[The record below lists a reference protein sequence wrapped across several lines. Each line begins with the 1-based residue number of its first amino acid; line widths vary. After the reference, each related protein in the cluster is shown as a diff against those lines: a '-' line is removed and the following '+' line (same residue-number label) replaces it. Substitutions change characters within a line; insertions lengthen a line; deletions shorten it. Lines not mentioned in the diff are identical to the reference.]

1 MSRSLSSFINVKKK
15 KSPKNRTDS
24 HKKYKEFLTNKNK
37 LKSVKNP
44 INTLMKDSLKQPSKL
59 RFPKVT
65 KHVKFVDTSK
75 YDKPEISIDTKK
87 VTIEKDPMQPIF
99 KIDRDE
105 IDDKPKVNDKPKR
118 VRKKL
123 TKRKKRKAR
132 KARKVS
138 FTIKAKRRLVPY
150 SFKILAAKV
159 VFPEPRKPNNIS
171 TRVFFIR
178 PSLPQHQWS
187 LLLMVYQS
195 SYRQ

>member
-44 INTLMKDSLKQPSKL
+44 INTLMKDSLKQPNKL

-65 KHVKFVDTSK
+65 KRVKFMDTSK

-99 KIDRDE
+99 KIDRNK
-105 IDDKPKVNDKPKR
+105 IDDN
-118 VRKKL
+118 
-123 TKRKKRKAR
+123 T
-132 KARKVS
+132 
-138 FTIKAKRRLVPY
+138 
-150 SFKILAAKV
+150 
-159 VFPEPRKPNNIS
+159 
-171 TRVFFIR
+171 
-178 PSLPQHQWS
+178 
-187 LLLMVYQS
+187 
-195 SYRQ
+195 